1 MEGKKCNVKYA
12 TRNETSKNFARADAR
27 GLQTP
32 VGPAT
37 LGPSQ
42 ILPGRIFR
50 PSPPL
55 AESFA
60 YDTVQR
66 YQFNAI

>member
-1 MEGKKCNVKYA
+1 VYLKCTVKYA
-12 TRNETSKNFARADAR
+12 TRNKMSKIFARADAR

-32 VGPAT
+32 MGPAT

-42 ILPGRIFR
+42 IMPGTKFR

-55 AESFA
+55 DCKTQESEA
-60 YDTVQR
+60 Q
-66 YQFNAI
+66 ILEM